1 MGLYVDYA
9 LQYYYMVLHLLYNA
23 LIFIAR
29 LSANTETHFY
39 LTYKTLCCL
48 WVFWF
53 FYYLHNLLIM
63 LKNMV
68 AYAFDTPQQQVEPV
82 VAKSDK

>member
-1 MGLYVDYA
+1 MYASGDSEYSRMLSVGLYVDYA

-48 WVFWF
+48 WVFLF
-53 FYYLHNLLIM
+53 FLLFAQSFNNVKEHCSLCI
-63 LKNMV
+63 
-68 AYAFDTPQQQVEPV
+68 
-82 VAKSDK
+82 